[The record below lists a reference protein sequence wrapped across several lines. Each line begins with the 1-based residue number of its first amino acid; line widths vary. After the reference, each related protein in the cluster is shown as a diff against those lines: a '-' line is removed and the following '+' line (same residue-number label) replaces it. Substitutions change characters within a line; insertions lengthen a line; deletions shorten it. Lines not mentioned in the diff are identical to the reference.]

1 MPRADRFHL
10 PTTKGRLLVA
20 CPPLTDP
27 NFDRTVVY
35 MLEHGPEGALGV
47 VLNRPS
53 DDLDI
58 EFDTWDSLIAPP
70 NELFTGGPVEAQALI
85 ALALIPQHTP
95 DGQMITSTDCIGPVD
110 LDRDPLTLS
119 PRPMSVRIFHGY
131 AGWGPQQLDNE
142 LESGAWLVLSPTVTD
157 VFTEHPDGL
166 WQSVLRRQKGSTA
179 WLADC
184 PLDPEWN

>member
-1 MPRADRFHL
+1 MARVDRFNL
-10 PTTKGRLLVA
+10 PSTKGRLLVA

-53 DDLDI
+53 DDLDA
-58 EFDTWDSLIAPP
+58 EFDSWDSLIAPP
-70 NELFTGGPVEAQALI
+70 NELFTGGPVDVQALI
-85 ALALIPQHTP
+85 ALALVPERTP
-95 DGQMITSTDCIGPVD
+95 DGQVITTTECINPID
-110 LDRDPLTLS
+110 LDSDPLLLD
-119 PRPMSVRIFHGY
+119 PRPTSVRVFHGY
-131 AGWGPQQLDNE
+131 SGWGPQQLDGE
-142 LESGAWLVLSPTVTD
+142 LEAGAWLVLSPMVSD
-157 VFTEHPDGL
+157 VFTQHPDEL
-166 WQSVLRRQKGSTA
+166 WQTVLRRQRGSTS